1 MNPAYENVPRTKLK
15 KAADAFIA
23 SWLESIDMILPK
35 SDNIEMYREY
45 FKKKSLEE
53 ILSYIDLIRE
63 KKFQLPFIIP
73 NLKGEEI
80 EIKRLLAVGEKFQHT
95 FFQNITI
102 TDQQDTG
109 LTYESPVKAMVVT
122 DYVRR
127 QIQTSENKL
136 SVPKNA
142 NAIDDS
148 TGQVTGDSKGGAF
161 SLAETRNLEAKN
173 LDNCIYEFLA
183 PLGGNNEAY
192 QIMED
197 MIIEQGSVTIEDIKT
212 DERPGVVDMV
222 DVLFRS
228 AHIDGNW

>member
-15 KAADAFIA
+15 KAIDAFTA
-23 SWLESIDMILPK
+23 SWLESIELILPS

-45 FKKKSLEE
+45 FKKKTIEE
-53 ILSYIDLIRE
+53 MLGYIDLIRE
-63 KKFQLPFIIP
+63 GKFKLPFIIP
-73 NLKGEEI
+73 NLKGENI
-80 EIKRLLAVGEKFQHT
+80 EIKRLLSVGDKFGHT

-102 TDQQDTG
+102 TDQQDDG

-142 NAIDDS
+142 NVIDDS